1 MFAFGFAS
9 RCPAQQG
16 QALLWQGW
24 LEKHPDTVSPPWDD
38 GDTRAAWDQHAAEAY
53 YGYWDQY
60 TYWAAQGWTAG
71 GGGEGGRDEGT
82 TGEPDAG
89 ATDPEDDGRA
99 VGAEEVH
106 HGTRGD
112 IAQPGAAGGEADC
125 EGRGEGERGG
135 GLVELMVGMSVHTAA
150 GGPGPPGEQRGGG
163 GGGHGEPVDGGNDRK
178 RAGSSSTDA
187 ENRGE
192 ERDRERE
199 DCYGLTD
206 HSSRCEWGSP
216 CKPFCKSASS
226 DITRGCVHLDVCWVD
241 RSTSGL

>member
-206 HSSRCEWGSP
+206 HSSRCEWG
-216 CKPFCKSASS
+216 
-226 DITRGCVHLDVCWVD
+226 
-241 RSTSGL
+241 